1 MAIYLMPIDIDQLSE
16 AQLIDLNHR
25 IVERLRFMH
34 QARAHVAMLQF
45 RIGERVSFQPDG
57 RERIFGIVTRYN
69 KKSVSVLA
77 SDGAGWKVSPGLLT
91 PEPDQAAGAKSSG
104 IVVTLPH
111 KR

>member
-1 MAIYLMPIDIDQLSE
+1 MPIDIDKLSE
-16 AQLIDLNHR
+16 AELVDLNRR

-45 RIGERVSFQPDG
+45 SIGQRVSFQPEG

-77 SDGAGWKVSPGLLT
+77 SDGCGWKVSPGLLT
-91 PEPDQAAGAKSSG
+91 PEPAQSESPSSSS
-104 IVVTLPH
+104 VVVQLPR